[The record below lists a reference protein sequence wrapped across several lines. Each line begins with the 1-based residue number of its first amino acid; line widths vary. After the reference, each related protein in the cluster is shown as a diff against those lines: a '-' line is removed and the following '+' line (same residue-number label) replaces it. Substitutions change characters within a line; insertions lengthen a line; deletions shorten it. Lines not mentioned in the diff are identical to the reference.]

1 MNPEI
6 SVNLVE
12 NSTTMKIRPSLSIFR
27 FTFANIMENCYRTQ
41 RFRWS
46 GDYKEDIYPST
57 KVKRNVGT
65 KGENK
70 LKKIMFP
77 ERHFYLAF
85 K

>member
-27 FTFANIMENCYRTQ
+27 FTFANIMENSVIGHKGLDGVEIIKRT
-41 RFRWS
+41 F
-46 GDYKEDIYPST
+46 T
-57 KVKRNVGT
+57 
-65 KGENK
+65 
-70 LKKIMFP
+70 
-77 ERHFYLAF
+77 LAQ